1 MSVLRNLS
9 IGAAV
14 CGALLASPAWAEKVG
29 GQRFRSAVPVAADA
43 SILIDNPIGP
53 VIVVGTD
60 KLELRWEV
68 VKNVRAIDDKA
79 FHEGLSLTRLHFEGH
94 EKSRVLRTLVPYPLR
109 NGRWE
114 SVVSYRVEIPRSA
127 SLTIVNVSSALIRV
141 VEMDGAVVVK
151 NVNARIELDRVSGP
165 LQVESV
171 NGAIYARFP
180 TGPRANCLLSSVN
193 GRIEVSVA
201 RDAPFTW
208 IAQTIRGGIHS
219 SVPLQGFFRRHQGSR
234 VYQAM
239 NRKDGPTIET
249 VAMMGEVFLL
259 AEGTEVAAARPIS
272 QAEEPSPQRRASLD
286 QPQPLRP
293 EMRNVYQQ
301 VAANLL
307 QAPTARSFA
316 EQRMRVAGD
325 FLVDASIGSIF
336 AAEVDGDAR
345 LTTRAGEIVVGRLS
359 GGGELRSLGGS
370 LHLGDVAG
378 PLNAQT
384 SVGDIQVRA
393 ARQGGRVITEAGNI
407 NVEFSGG
414 PITLRSG
421 GGDVSVRQAAA
432 AVDAQTRSGDVVIG
446 IARGH
451 DSIPIAATTDDG
463 NLILNIS
470 SRFAADV
477 DAVLTI
483 VATSSNVV
491 FSDIPGLTIVREP
504 MGDRVRIR
512 ASGKLNGGGPKVT
525 LRASGGNIQIL
536 SGPMA
541 RNVTGFPR

>member
-1 MSVLRNLS
+1 MNVLRTLS
-9 IGAAV
+9 IVAAV
-14 CGALLASPAWAEKVG
+14 CGLLAPPARAEKVG
-29 GQRFRSAVPVAADA
+29 GQRFRSAVKVEADA

-60 KLELRWEV
+60 KVELRWEV
-68 VKNVRAIDDKA
+68 VKNVRAVDAKA
-79 FHEGLSLTRLHFEGH
+79 FQEGLSLTRLHFEGH
-94 EKSRVLRTLVPYPLR
+94 EKARALRTLIPYPLR

-127 SLTIVNVSSALIRV
+127 SLTIVNVSGELIRV
-141 VEMDGAVVVK
+141 VGMSGPVVVK
-151 NVNARIELDRVSGP
+151 NVNARIELDRISGP
-165 LQVESV
+165 LKVESV
-171 NGAIYARFP
+171 NGSIFARFP
-180 TGPRANCLLSSVN
+180 DGPRENCLLSSVN
-193 GRIEVSVA
+193 GRIQVSVA
-201 RDAPFTW
+201 PEAPFTW
-208 IAQTIRGGIHS
+208 VAQTIRGGIHS

-234 VYQAM
+234 VYQAV
-239 NRKDGPTIET
+239 NRKNGPTIET

-259 AEGTEVAAARPIS
+259 AEGTAIAEAKPIS

-293 EMRNVYQQ
+293 EMRSVYQQ

-336 AAEVDGDAR
+336 VAEVDGDAH
-345 LTTRAGEIVVGRLS
+345 LATRAGEIVVGRLS
-359 GGGELRSLGGS
+359 GEGEIRSLGGS
-370 LHLGDVAG
+370 LHLGDVSG

-393 ARQGGRVITEAGNI
+393 ARRGGKVITEAGNI
-407 NVEFSGG
+407 NIEYSGG

-421 GGDVSVRQAAA
+421 GGDVAVRQAAA
-432 AVDAQTRSGDVVIG
+432 AVDAQTRSGDVVIST
-446 IARGH
+446 ARAH
-451 DSIPIAATTDDG
+451 DSIAIGATTDDG
-463 NLILNIS
+463 HIILNVS
-470 SRFAADV
+470 PRFAADV
-477 DAVLTI
+477 DAVLTTD
-483 VATSSNVV
+483 ATSSNLV

-504 MGDRVRIR
+504 IGDRVRIR
-512 ASGKLNGGGPKVT
+512 ASGKLNGGGPKVI

-536 SGPMA
+536 TGPMA